1 MICYRREGEDMVKKK
16 PEWIRLKIQ
25 NSKHKAEVESIIEN
39 MHLNTVCNEANCPNK
54 MECFSRGTATF
65 MIMGKNCTRNCK
77 FCNIETRRPMP
88 LDPEEPKHL
97 ALAVQELGLKHVVV
111 TSVDRDDLPDEGSHH
126 FYETCRLVKEMN
138 PGTTVELL
146 IPDFH
151 GREELLQHVLDAKPD
166 VLNHNMETVLSKF
179 SYICPQS
186 DYHISLKV
194 LDFAKKKGFVTKS
207 GMMVGLG
214 ETFDE
219 VIGLMKDL
227 RKVGCDMLTIGQ
239 YLQPSMKHIEVEE
252 YIEPKIF
259 EEYASIGRELG
270 FKRVVSSPFAR
281 SSYHAEAL

>member
-1 MICYRREGEDMVKKK
+1 MICYLQEGEDMVKKK

-77 FCNIETRRPMP
+77 FCNIETRKPLP
-88 LDPEEPKHL
+88 LDPEEPMHL
-97 ALAVQELGLKHVVV
+97 ALAVRELGLKHVVV

-151 GREELLQHVLDAKPD
+151 GREELLDHVLDAKPD
-166 VLNHNMETVLSKF
+166 VLNHNMETVLSRF

-194 LDFAKKKGFVTKS
+194 LDYAKKKGFVTKS

-227 RKVGCDMLTIGQ
+227 REVDCDMLTIGQ
-239 YLQPSMKHIEVEE
+239 YLQPSMKHIEVVE
-252 YIEPKIF
+252 YIEPKVF
-259 EEYASIGRELG
+259 EEFAVIGRQLG
-270 FKRVVSSPFAR
+270 FKRVISSPFAR